1 MNTKTKDIIAVVL
14 FVLLAAASMFIVMT
28 IALNI
33 DRSNRVSDLFQEDDD
48 GDQIVEMFEY
58 VGVIVTPFEHGEEVT
73 VNGTTYTAGYEVVNR
88 MTGVVEHRTN
98 NVIEAIMTAAVVEH
112 RTNNVIEAIMTAA
125 NINGMLKTRI
135 WDPTSNTAEQPD
147 LRTID
152 FTSEEPLN

>member
-98 NVIEAIMTAAVVEH
+98 NVIEAIMTAA
-112 RTNNVIEAIMTAA
+112 

-135 WDPTSNTAEQPD
+135 WDSSVERADPPD

-152 FTSEEPLN
+152 FTPEEPLN

>member
-98 NVIEAIMTAAVVEH
+98 NVIEAIMTAA
-112 RTNNVIEAIMTAA
+112 

-135 WDPTSNTAEQPD
+135 WDTASESPVTPD

-152 FTSEEPLN
+152 FTPEEPLN